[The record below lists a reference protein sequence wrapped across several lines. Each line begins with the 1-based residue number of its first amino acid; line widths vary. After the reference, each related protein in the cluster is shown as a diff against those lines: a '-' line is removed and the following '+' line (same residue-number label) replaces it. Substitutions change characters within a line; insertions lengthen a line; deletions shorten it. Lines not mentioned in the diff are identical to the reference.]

1 METDST
7 AEEPTEVDLT
17 EEEWERLRELERL
30 SEENE
35 SEAAIRVEAWDDLS
49 DYGFADLE
57 AFIEAAKEKRT
68 LLSEKYRETYQ
79 EYDPGS
85 ATYAGAIESEAQFI
99 AEWRASEKV
108 YQFYSTTIPLEAKLR
123 RARVRGE
130 VAEEIRERR
139 LLGYGIPDS
148 PPNVEDSL
156 VTPLSEY
163 NPSPGAKELLQAVA
177 YLDQKH
183 DELAEKRYKSNIWRP
198 VHEAIDEDG
207 ELDKD
212 AIRRL
217 NQRLKSDMEE
227 KEVED
232 QFPETTEELVT
243 LAREHPDIDPLDVD
257 PPTTL

>member
-17 EEEWERLRELERL
+17 EEEWARLRELERL

-35 SEAAIRVEAWDDLS
+35 SEAAIRVRAWDDLS

-68 LLSEKYRETYQ
+68 RLSEKYRETYQ

-85 ATYAGAIESEAQFI
+85 ATYAGAIGSEAQFI
-99 AEWRASEKV
+99 AEWRASEEV

-163 NPSPGAKELLQAVA
+163 DPSDAAKNALSAVI
-177 YLDQKH
+177 Q
-183 DELAEKRYKSNIWRP
+183 
-198 VHEAIDEDG
+198 
-207 ELDKD
+207 LDKD
-212 AIRRL
+212 HEELTEMDIGDVWNHVEEEMGLMNARANVR
-217 NQRLKSDMEE
+217 QDMRGR
-227 KEVED
+227 KKAPKRY
-232 QFPETTEELVT
+232 PETTEELVG
-243 LAREHPDIDPLDVD
+243 LALEVADNERSQTFATNLNPQG
-257 PPTTL
+257 